1 MKTIDLIKPD
11 IYDDF
16 QCKGAACRRTCCK
29 GWMVT
34 VSKAE
39 YQDLKEKLNRS
50 GDKILRRL
58 PKQGRSGK
66 IYGEF
71 ILEDEK
77 GCPLQSDEGLCR
89 LQLSLGPE
97 ALPDVCSFFP
107 RKGLRCSDQ
116 MQLSLTPACEKV
128 LELLLEK
135 EGSLEFIRQKGPL
148 PQMLVEQFSKE
159 NEKIA
164 WNHHMKLQEFCILLL
179 QAKDASLDHRM
190 ALLGLG
196 LHQLDG
202 FYKGKEYHKTSK
214 YIDHYLTLLSQ
225 TEHTADL
232 LPDKTFTPT
241 ILLGMFLSSTAFS
254 KGYSDIVD
262 MVQKELQ
269 VGAHMDGET
278 GKITF
283 TYSTEEYRRR
293 RKSFAE
299 FTDRHPFFLEN
310 LMVMLF
316 LMKDWASMPTA
327 SASIWEQFMYA
338 CWVYGNL
345 KFVLTSCIETVSSDE
360 DLLDLCVVLLRS
372 WIHNE
377 KPRKKAIQYFHET
390 GCDTPAHMAM
400 LVQAG

>member
-11 IYDDF
+11 VYDDF
-16 QCKGAACRRTCCK
+16 QCKGAACRRTCCM

-58 PKQGRSGK
+58 PEQRRSNQL
-66 IYGEF
+66 YGEF
-71 ILEDEK
+71 ILEEGK
-77 GCPLQSDEGLCR
+77 GCPLQSEEGLCR

-116 MQLSLTPACEKV
+116 MQLSLTPACERV

-135 EGSLEFIRQKGPL
+135 ESSLEFSRQKAPL
-148 PQMLVEQFSKE
+148 PQMITEQFSKK
-159 NEKIA
+159 NEKSA

-179 QAKDASLDHRM
+179 QAEDVSLEHRM

-196 LHQLDG
+196 LHQVDA
-202 FYKGKEYHKTSK
+202 FYRNKEYHKVPG
-214 YIDHYLTLLSQ
+214 YIDRYLSLLSE
-225 TEHTADL
+225 TENTAEL

-241 ILLGMFLSSTAFS
+241 VLLGTFLSSTAFS
-254 KGYSDIVD
+254 SGYKEIADRVR
-262 MVQKELQ
+262 QELQ
-269 VGAHMDGET
+269 VAAHMDQGT
-278 GKITF
+278 GKVTF
-283 TYSTEEYRRR
+283 SYSMEEYMQR
-293 RKSFAE
+293 RKAFSE

-310 LMVMLF
+310 IMVMLF
-316 LMKDWASMPTA
+316 LMRGWASMPTA
-327 SASIWEQFMYA
+327 SSSIWEQFMYA
-338 CWVYGNL
+338 CWVYSNL
-345 KFVLTSCIETVSSDE
+345 KFVLTSCIETVSSDA
-360 DLLDLCVVLLRS
+360 DLLDICVVLFRS

-377 KPRKKAIQYFHET
+377 TPQKKAIEYFHET